1 MINKRGLLID
11 KKILVYILSFKSIT
25 VCNLKVKYTPARKV
39 DFKVI
44 LIYNL
49 SLIKWINYKARN
61 LIEFK
66 RSKGL
71 NSFDLLLDFLF
82 NLFY

>member
-1 MINKRGLLID
+1 MNNKRVLI
-11 KKILVYILSFKSIT
+11 YILSFKSII
-25 VCNLKVKYTPARKV
+25 VRNLRVKYITAYKINLEIV
-39 DFKVI
+39 
-44 LIYNL
+44 LTYNL